1 MYGEITWFSQSRKQ
15 VMRIAVNGGSVYYDK
30 IGAGFEKVPEEK
42 RIAVIEKILEL
53 DDTIESIFLGDEN
66 VKQAY

>member
-30 IGAGFEKVPEEK
+30 IGAGF
-42 RIAVIEKILEL
+42 
-53 DDTIESIFLGDEN
+53 
-66 VKQAY
+66 